1 MILYHGMKNEED
13 VKGAG
18 VHGWIE
24 ETCMMEAVPSIVG
37 WRKKCRMEAVSTSGD
52 IDSWNIY
59 GGTLLGW
66 GFDHLPSKGSLPK
79 MSGCLQSG

>member
-1 MILYHGMKNEED
+1 MTNGE
-13 VKGAG
+13 VKGVAG
-18 VHGWIE
+18 AHGWLE
-24 ETCMMEAVPSIVG
+24 ENMYDESCAVALLDNR
-37 WRKKCRMEAVSTSGD
+37 RKNCRMEAVSTSGD